1 MENRRKLVGD
11 LERYDALLRLTTDH
25 QAITAIE
32 QLIRETRDRLNE
44 LDRADDLNRDHER
57 SGAVVH
63 ENKVRPA
70 ALGNRAVQPKRRGRI
85 NSMGQ
90 LDFLFKARSC

>member
-1 MENRRKLVGD
+1 MEERRKLVGD

-44 LDRADDLNRDHER
+44 LDRADDR
-57 SGAVVH
+57 SG
-63 ENKVRPA
+63 
-70 ALGNRAVQPKRRGRI
+70 GRI
-85 NSMGQ
+85 TELPASASGQ
-90 LDFLFKARSC
+90 KF

>member
-1 MENRRKLVGD
+1 M
-11 LERYDALLRLTTDH
+11 LTRVQQH
-25 QAITAIE
+25 A
-32 QLIRETRDRLNE
+32 
-44 LDRADDLNRDHER
+44 LDRFAKSLLTLADDSLMLSPITGYWPAAGLNRDHER

-90 LDFLFKARSC
+90 LDFLFKAPSC